1 MFHNY
6 RVAGQGHA
14 LFALFLLIAGV
25 ILPLLSAFFTPEE
38 TPVGMG
44 VLPTAR
50 VIVPTTD
57 HRPPT
62 TDHRPPTTD
71 RPLDVVQDGRPPAI
85 VIRQAPAETP
95 AAVPTATSVVAT
107 TRVPEHK
114 WATPTITPV
123 PLPAVGAA
131 SAQAPAPVATLI
143 PAPTIT
149 PVPLPAVGAAGAQAP
164 VSVPGAPVP
173 ILMYHYIRA
182 VDQASDPMGYE
193 LSVEP
198 ALFEQQIAWLHAQ
211 GYASIRM
218 DTLAGCLRGAADCP
232 PQAVALTFDDGYE
245 DAFTN
250 ALPVLRRYGYTATF
264 YIISGLVGQPGY
276 MTWDQLAA
284 LWDAGMEIGAHTI
297 DHLDLTTLDTYEAER
312 QIAQSKADLE
322 RGLGISVVSFCYPGG
337 IYSAGLMEQVRAAGF
352 LSATTT
358 RWDADYSDMVALPRR
373 RISGGTAAES
383 FAWIMQ

>member
-1 MFHNY
+1 MFRSY

-25 ILPLLSAFFTPEE
+25 ILPLLSAFFLPGG
-38 TPVGMG
+38 TPVGMV

-57 HRPPT
+57 
-62 TDHRPPTTD
+62 
-71 RPLDVVQDGRPPAI
+71 RPLDMVQGEQPPAI
-85 VIRQAPAETP
+85 VVGQAPAETP

-107 TRVPEHK
+107 TSVPEQQ

-123 PLPAVGAA
+123 PLPAVGASGA
-131 SAQAPAPVATLI
+131 SVQAPASVATLMPTLGPALP
-143 PAPTIT
+143 PAP
-149 PVPLPAVGAAGAQAP
+149 AGE
-164 VSVPGAPVP
+164 VTPGAPVP

-198 ALFEQQIAWLHAQ
+198 ALFVQQIAWLHAQ
-211 GYASIRM
+211 GYAGIRM
-218 DTLAGCLRGAADCP
+218 DTLAGCLRGATGCP

-284 LWDAGMEIGAHTI
+284 LRDAGMEIGAHTV
-297 DHLDLTTLDTYEAER
+297 DHPDLTTLDGYEAER
-312 QIAQSKADLE
+312 QLAQSKADLE

-337 IYSAGLMEQVRAAGF
+337 MYSAGLMEQVRAAGF

-358 RWDADYSDMVALPRR
+358 RWDADYSDMMALPRR
-373 RISGGTAAES
+373 RILGGTAAEL
-383 FAWIMQ
+383 FAWVMQ